1 MFRMPPVTFAFS
13 ILSHTIDSVLSMSL
27 SLGSLNGKEDE
38 GGGGRRKERRE
49 GRKVGTE
56 VGG

>member
-27 SLGSLNGKEDE
+27 SLGSLNGKDKA
-38 GGGGRRKERRE
+38 GGGRRKERRE